1 MNSKS
6 NLKFNFKNTKNKN
19 HILNNKSLSEI
30 KNAQKNALIK
40 SLSKKNIPFR
50 IFEIN
55 KSMNRLFKIVFI
67 FIMETILLEN

>member
-40 SLSKKNIPFR
+40 SLSKKIYH
-50 IFEIN
+50 
-55 KSMNRLFKIVFI
+55 
-67 FIMETILLEN
+67 LEYLK